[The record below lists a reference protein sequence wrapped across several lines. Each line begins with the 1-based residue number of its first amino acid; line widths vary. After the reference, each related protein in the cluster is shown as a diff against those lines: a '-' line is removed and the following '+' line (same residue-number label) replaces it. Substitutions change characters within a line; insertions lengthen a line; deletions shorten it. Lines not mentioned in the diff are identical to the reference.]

1 MEALTSVGLFL
12 FARFLL
18 LLIFIS
24 QLVYLVETQLSSFD
38 TKTEA
43 NWVCGDPWTAVG
55 SAVPTLE
62 ITELYSTGVLK
73 KASTAKAKAI
83 ETTLKE
89 KN

>member
-1 MEALTSVGLFL
+1 M
-12 FARFLL
+12 
-18 LLIFIS
+18 
-24 QLVYLVETQLSSFD
+24 
-38 TKTEA
+38 
-43 NWVCGDPWTAVG
+43 G